1 MCYSK
6 EENKETISV
15 LAVVASAPDNFA
27 KRLAIRQTWKNELVL
42 TTYKSRNSSSEDMH
56 SGWEGTYNSKQLKY
70 LFYLLDNLKLKN

>member
-1 MCYSK
+1 MCSSK

-56 SGWEGTYNSKQLKY
+56 SG
-70 LFYLLDNLKLKN
+70 